1 MKNLV
6 YFILLAVLI
15 SACEKTVT
23 IDVPR
28 KDPKLVIYGWI
39 EKDKLITLSVG
50 KSRYILDGSINGNQQ
65 ELYTVK
71 DAQVVVFENGI
82 PIDTLVYQ
90 PTGYNYKSI
99 HNKTIRGGYT
109 YSVKVKA
116 PGFAD
121 VESVS
126 IVPSQSDI
134 TEVTRVRN
142 ARVNTIGDEQDEVTI
157 RLNDPAGEQNFYMI
171 QVYGTSYGYSDGSP
185 IYCVST
191 TDKDIELIGDNAD
204 PLNSDNCFDGSNLL
218 MRDVNFNGGQK
229 LIRLFVNSN
238 ELQEYVEPSS
248 GRKYRPYLKVH
259 RITEDYFRYIKSY
272 SAYYNAT
279 DNPFAEPVNV
289 YSNVKNGYGTFS
301 VHTMAVDTLR

>member
-109 YSVKVKA
+109 
-116 PGFAD
+116 
-121 VESVS
+121 
-126 IVPSQSDI
+126 
-134 TEVTRVRN
+134 
-142 ARVNTIGDEQDEVTI
+142 
-157 RLNDPAGEQNFYMI
+157 
-171 QVYGTSYGYSDGSP
+171 
-185 IYCVST
+185 
-191 TDKDIELIGDNAD
+191 
-204 PLNSDNCFDGSNLL
+204 
-218 MRDVNFNGGQK
+218 
-229 LIRLFVNSN
+229 
-238 ELQEYVEPSS
+238 
-248 GRKYRPYLKVH
+248 
-259 RITEDYFRYIKSY
+259 
-272 SAYYNAT
+272 
-279 DNPFAEPVNV
+279 
-289 YSNVKNGYGTFS
+289 
-301 VHTMAVDTLR
+301 